1 MKFSNIGIAGMMF
14 IYSAKTHKQIF
25 VIMKKILS
33 ILTLILMTS
42 IATLAQDK
50 DSADVKKGNSEIRQN
65 EQADPQR
72 PTADEADA
80 DQNPNSGNKSENSG
94 SNSSSNEASPIPRGE
109 PAILDGT
116 NAIPV
121 DSSKESTKHLK
132 DDDDRPKKK
141 SKN

>member
-1 MKFSNIGIAGMMF
+1 MI
-14 IYSAKTHKQIF
+14 
-25 VIMKKILS
+25 
-33 ILTLILMTS
+33 S
-42 IATLAQDK
+42 IATIAQDK

-65 EQADPQR
+65 DPADPQR

-121 DSSKESTKHLK
+121 DSSKESTKQLN
-132 DDDDRPKKK
+132 DDASRLKKK
-141 SKN
+141 NKN